1 MTTAFRKQRRATP
14 SHAQGPEMDSTTE
27 TLIVDV
33 GSAELAYE
41 PSSRLGFDRFKDL
54 VDLCLG
60 VILLVA
66 TAPVLAAAALLIRA
80 TSPGPVIYRQ
90 TRLGRGGRRYTIYKL
105 RTMRHNCEVKSGIR
119 WATRGDTRVTPAGR
133 FLRAT
138 HLDELPQLWNVLRGE
153 MSLVGPRP
161 ERPEIADKLAD
172 AIPGYHDRTGV
183 KPGVTGLA
191 QVLLPADTGLE
202 SVRRKLMVDHAY
214 ISHRSL
220 WLDVR
225 ILVGT
230 WLHVFKV
237 PAPLIRRLL
246 AFPVENE
253 TVREGMTE
261 YQPLS

>member
-1 MTTAFRKQRRATP
+1 
-14 SHAQGPEMDSTTE
+14 MDSITE
-27 TLIVDV
+27 TFIADA
-33 GSAELAYE
+33 GSADLVDES
-41 PSSRLGFDRFKDL
+41 SSRPVFDRVKDL
-54 VDLCLG
+54 MDLCLG
-60 VILLVA
+60 VVLLVA
-66 TAPVLAAAALLIRA
+66 TAPVLAAAALLVRA

-105 RTMRHNCEVKSGIR
+105 RTMTHNCEAKSGIV
-119 WATRGDTRVTPAGR
+119 WATRKDARITPAGR

-172 AIPGYHDRTGV
+172 AIPGYHDRTAV

-191 QVLLPADTGLE
+191 QVLLPADTGLD
-202 SVRRKLMVDHAY
+202 SVRRKLTVDRAY
-214 ISHRSL
+214 IRHRSL
-220 WLDVR
+220 WLDMR
-225 ILVGT
+225 ILAGT

-237 PAPLIRRLL
+237 PATLIRALL
-246 AFPVENE
+246 AFPVDAE

-261 YQPLS
+261 GQPTP